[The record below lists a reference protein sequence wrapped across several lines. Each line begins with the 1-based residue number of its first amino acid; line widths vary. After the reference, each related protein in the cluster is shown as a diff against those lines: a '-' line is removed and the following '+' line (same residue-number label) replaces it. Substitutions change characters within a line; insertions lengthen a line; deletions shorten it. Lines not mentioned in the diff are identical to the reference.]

1 MKLVTAPTLN
11 APNWEKDFEVY
22 VDASN
27 VAIGAVLN
35 QKDEKGHDRPINFA
49 SRQLV
54 QAKHNYTMTER
65 VALGMIFSVQY
76 LSFFIEI

>member
-1 MKLVTAPTLN
+1 MSAPILV

-27 VAIGAVLN
+27 VAIGAVLS
-35 QKDEKGHDRPINFA
+35 QKDEKGHDHPIYFA

-54 QAKHNYTMTER
+54 QAERNYTVTER
-65 VALGMIFSVQY
+65 EALGMIFSVQKFRHY
-76 LSFFIEI
+76 LLRV